1 MMRFED
7 LNFKTQSTLAPE
19 PSMQALM
26 NFGQYRLSVLLEY
39 GKTTYEVAIFKD
51 DMFAQLPGIHPDYG
65 NDWSDDVIPGL
76 SPTDV
81 STIMLKLSLI
91 EMRPKE
97 VDIHFS

>member
-1 MMRFED
+1 
-7 LNFKTQSTLAPE
+7 
-19 PSMQALM
+19 
-26 NFGQYRLSVLLEY
+26 
-39 GKTTYEVAIFKD
+39 
-51 DMFAQLPGIHPDYG
+51 MFAQLPGIHPDYG